1 MRDSRKN
8 VTTRL
13 TGLYPLQGKP
23 EDKLKT
29 LERIV
34 EKLDSIVE
42 CNSGLIANLYK
53 QVQELQSEVHKKS
66 YESIHLRHEKR
77 RVNAIEEWDCYDWK
91 DESNYK

>member
-8 VTTRL
+8 MTTRL
-13 TGLYPLQGKP
+13 RGLYPLQGKP

-53 QVQELQSEVHKKS
+53 QVQQLQSEVHKD
-66 YESIHLRHEKR
+66 ERQNNNG
-77 RVNAIEEWDCYDWK
+77 NAEC
-91 DESNYK
+91 